1 MSRKSN
7 LLFSIVIIIII
18 NILSNYFVFNID
30 LTEDKRF
37 TLSSQS
43 IKVLNQIDDH
53 LTIKVYLE
61 GDLPAGIELLSSS
74 IEEFLIKC
82 RKINNYIN
90 FEFIDPTES
99 NNEIQRLS
107 IYDQLEGQGLYPT
120 DLRIS
125 ETSRKIIFPGAI
137 IRYKDNIKEA
147 VNLLENNSSFSSKI
161 NINNSIEKIEFQ
173 IISTINKLVT
183 DKKHSIAFLKGN
195 GELKSEQL
203 LDITESVN
211 KDNNNLK
218 YLYNVE
224 NFNIKEFEIDSI
236 TNLPN
241 LDLQLQKLRRF
252 KAIIIAKPTIP
263 FNKIDKL
270 LIDQYIMH
278 GGRLL
283 ILLDGVH
290 ANIDS
295 LKNSNGYFM
304 SSKNNL
310 NIDDQ
315 LFRYGVRINSNLIQ
329 DLRSTE
335 IPVITGYSNNKPIQE
350 FYKWPYYPLLS
361 NNTEHPIS
369 KNIDQ
374 IKCDFVSSI
383 DTLKNNIKKTII
395 LSSSKRSREIPAP
408 SKISLSILE
417 NPPPIQTFKESN
429 IPIGVLLNGK
439 FTSVFKDRIIQKN
452 NSIEFKN
459 ISDST
464 KIIIVA
470 DGDIISNPVSNT
482 NISYPLGYDR
492 YINYTYEGN
501 KKFIMNSIQYLCDE
515 NGVINLKSKNIKLRM
530 LNNEKIQNHKK
541 LIILTNIILPIIIFL
556 SFILIIN
563 LFYRRKYD

>member
-1 MSRKSN
+1 
-7 LLFSIVIIIII
+7 
-18 NILSNYFVFNID
+18 
-30 LTEDKRF
+30 
-37 TLSSQS
+37 
-43 IKVLNQIDDH
+43 
-53 LTIKVYLE
+53 
-61 GDLPAGIELLSSS
+61 
-74 IEEFLIKC
+74 
-82 RKINNYIN
+82 
-90 FEFIDPTES
+90 
-99 NNEIQRLS
+99 
-107 IYDQLEGQGLYPT
+107 
-120 DLRIS
+120 
-125 ETSRKIIFPGAI
+125 
-137 IRYKDNIKEA
+137 
-147 VNLLENNSSFSSKI
+147 KI

-183 DKKHSIAFLKGN
+183 NKKHSIAFLKGN

-252 KAIIIAKPTIP
+252 KAIIIAKPTIQ

-295 LKNSNGYFM
+295 LDNSNGYFM

-417 NPPPIQTFKESN
+417 NPPPIETFKESN
-429 IPIGVLLNGK
+429 IPIGVLLEGK

-464 KIIIVA
+464 KIIIVS

-492 YINYTYEGN
+492 FINYTYEGN

-515 NGVINLKSKNIKLRM
+515 NGVINLKSRNIKLRM
-530 LNNEKIQNHKK
+530 LNNEKIQNHKN

>member
-82 RKINNYIN
+82 RKINYIN

-125 ETSRKIIFPGAI
+125 ETSRKIIYPGAI
-137 IRYKDNIKEA
+137 IRYKDSMKEA

-195 GELKSEQL
+195 GELRSEQL

-211 KDNNNLK
+211 GDNNNLK

-295 LKNSNGYFM
+295 LNNSNGYFM

-417 NPPPIQTFKESN
+417 NPPPIETFKESN

-464 KIIIVA
+464 KMIIVA

-492 YINYTYEGN
+492 FINYTYEGN

-530 LNNEKIQNHKK
+530 LNNEKIQNHKN

>member
-1 MSRKSN
+1 MLRKSN

-125 ETSRKIIFPGAI
+125 ETSRKIIYPGAI
-137 IRYKDNIKEA
+137 IRYKDSMKEA

-195 GELKSEQL
+195 GELSSEQL

-211 KDNNNLK
+211 EDNNNLK

-295 LKNSNGYFM
+295 LNNSNGYFM

-417 NPPPIQTFKESN
+417 NPPPIETFKESN

-464 KIIIVA
+464 KMIIVA

-492 YINYTYEGN
+492 FINYTYEGN

-530 LNNEKIQNHKK
+530 LNNEKIQNHKN

>member
-125 ETSRKIIFPGAI
+125 ETSRKIIYPGAI
-137 IRYKDNIKEA
+137 IRYKDSMKEA

-195 GELKSEQL
+195 GELSSEQL

-211 KDNNNLK
+211 EDNNNLK

-295 LKNSNGYFM
+295 LNNSNGYFM

-383 DTLKNNIKKTII
+383 DTLKNNIKKIII

-417 NPPPIQTFKESN
+417 NPPPIETFKESN

-464 KIIIVA
+464 KMIIVA

-492 YINYTYEGN
+492 FINYTYEGN

-530 LNNEKIQNHKK
+530 LNNEKIQNHKN